1 MAILKDKDIKNLL
14 ERHLVMALAC
24 VGKTRKKYSIKRVGR
39 VNAYPSMSFGY
50 YIFVQNFD
58 NYYNAKKSKN
68 DAYVRYRFRCI
79 QFKNQK
85 EPRFEVTKWTP
96 SRGNTDKDYFIYR
109 SDAKSADGRFL
120 DRLIAAIYFVELN
133 MSPLK
138 IDE

>member
-14 ERHLVMALAC
+14 ERELVKALAS
-24 VGKTRKKYSIKRVGR
+24 VGKTKKKYSIKRVGR
-39 VNAYPSMSFGY
+39 VNAYPSMSSGY

-58 NYYNAKKSKN
+58 NYYDAKKSKN

-96 SRGNTDKDYFIYR
+96 SMGNTDKDYFIYR
-109 SDAKSADGRFL
+109 SDNKSADGRFS

-133 MSPLK
+133 MSPVKLDK
-138 IDE
+138 